1 MLIQKYKAQINALP
15 LEDKYKKKLLDES
28 DRLLKLSSS
37 SAEANVTRTHLDRV
51 LALPWNNETKDSLHL
66 DKARKVLDKDHYGL
80 TEVKERIVELIA
92 VKKLS
97 ENINSQILC
106 LVGPPGVGKTSI
118 AKSLAKAMN
127 KN

>member
-1 MLIQKYKAQINALP
+1 M
-15 LEDKYKKKLLDES
+15 
-28 DRLLKLSSS
+28 
-37 SAEANVTRTHLDRV
+37 
-51 LALPWNNETKDSLHL
+51 ALPWNVTTKDSLNL

-80 TEVKERIVELIA
+80 DEVKERIVELIA

-97 ENINSQILC
+97 ENVNSQILC

-127 KN
+127 KLNENYNING